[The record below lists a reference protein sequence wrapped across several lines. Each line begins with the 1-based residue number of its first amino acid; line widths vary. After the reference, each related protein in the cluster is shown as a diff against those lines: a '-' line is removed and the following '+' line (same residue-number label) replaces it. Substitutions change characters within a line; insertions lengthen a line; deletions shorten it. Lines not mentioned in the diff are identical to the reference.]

1 MSMYRQVW
9 LSILASMLIALF
21 ASLFAALMNARTYLE
36 AQLSMK
42 NQDNAT
48 ALALAL
54 SQGDHGAE
62 DVAVAAS
69 ALFDSGHYELVQV
82 IDANGKPL
90 VEKVHADPKNGAP
103 AWFAR
108 LLPIQAAP
116 GQAEIANGW
125 KPLGRVILL
134 SRSGFAYESL
144 WHTALTMAGA
154 IGAAGILG
162 GVLIS
167 LVLGRLRR
175 PMRSVVEQ
183 ARAINEH
190 RFVTI
195 PEPAVPELR
204 ELASA
209 MNDTVGRLKNR
220 FEEDAR
226 LYEGLRRVANYDSL
240 TGLANRTFFLAN
252 LESALEAEDAPYGG
266 LALIRVGRLAHLNRE
281 RGRAA
286 ADELLTRIGRAID
299 ELGTHCAG
307 GFAGRLNG
315 TDFALLLPAGC
326 DSTETL
332 NDMLDET
339 LRAAEAITGRDTLLF
354 IGHGALSRGDT
365 PAQIMTRIDAALA
378 AAEMTGVSGI
388 AVARADQVADLPE
401 NAESW
406 RIALRQAL
414 DGVDRLKLAGHATR
428 LLGEVA
434 PHRECPLRIRLL
446 DGGEWLSAN
455 RFLPQAERLGMIQDL
470 DLATLRLAL
479 AELAANPHLGGV
491 WVNLSARSIADPGFI
506 WQMRA
511 LLEAQGDQRAR
522 LWLEIPESGGL
533 RRLAALRALVRDL
546 KPLGVHV
553 GLEHYGHHFDQV
565 GQLYDLGLDF
575 LKVDS
580 GFIRDVHLNPGNQA
594 FLGGLCDIAHQIG
607 ARVVAE
613 GVESDEEM
621 EALLKLGFDGVTGLA
636 VREG

>member
-1 MSMYRQVW
+1 MYRQVW

-42 NQDNAT
+42 NQDNAS

-54 SQGDHGAE
+54 SQGDHDSD

-69 ALFDSGHYELVQV
+69 ALFDGGHYELVQV
-82 IDANGKPL
+82 VDPNGKPL
-90 VEKVHADPKNGAP
+90 VEKAHADIKNGAP

-108 LLPIQAAP
+108 LLPIQATP

-125 KPLGRVILL
+125 KPLGRVVLL
-134 SRSGFAYESL
+134 SRAGFAYESL

-154 IGAAGILG
+154 IAAAGLLG
-162 GVLIS
+162 GVLIT
-167 LVLGRLRR
+167 LVLGRLRQ
-175 PMRSVVEQ
+175 PMRSVIEQ

-195 PEPAVPELR
+195 AEPAVPELR

-209 MNDTVGRLKNR
+209 MNDTVKRLKER

-226 LYEGLRRVANYDSL
+226 LYEGLRRVANYDPL

-252 LESALEAEDAPYGG
+252 LENALESEDAEYGG
-266 LALIRVGRLAHLNRE
+266 LALIRVGRLAYLNRE

-286 ADELLTRIGRAID
+286 TDALLSRVGRAID
-299 ELGTHCAG
+299 ELGMHCSG

-326 DSTETL
+326 DSADTL
-332 NDMLDET
+332 NEMLDET
-339 LRAAEAITGRDTLLF
+339 LRAAEASTGRDTLLF
-354 IGHGALSRGDT
+354 IGHGGLQRGEN
-365 PAQIMTRIDAALA
+365 PAQLLARIDAALA

-388 AVARADQVADLPE
+388 AQARAEDVADLPDT
-401 NAESW
+401 AEAW

-414 DGVDRLKLAGHATR
+414 DAGDRLKLAGHATR
-428 LLGEVA
+428 LLGETLT
-434 PHRECPLRIRLL
+434 HRECPLRIRLAES
-446 DGGEWLSAN
+446 GEWLSAN
-455 RFLPQAERLGMIQDL
+455 RFLPQAERLGLIQDL
-470 DLATLRLAL
+470 DLATLDLAL
-479 AELAANPHLGGV
+479 AEIAANPLVGGV
-491 WVNLSARSIADPGFI
+491 WVNLSARSIADPGFM
-506 WQMRA
+506 WQLRA
-511 LLEAQGDQRAR
+511 RLEAHPEERRR
-522 LWLEIPESGGL
+522 LWLEVPESGGL
-533 RRLAALRALVRDL
+533 RRIAALRALARDL
-546 KPLGVHV
+546 KPLGVRV
-553 GLEHYGHHFDQV
+553 GLEHYGHRFDQV
-565 GQLYDLGLDF
+565 SQLYDLGLDF

-580 GFIRDVHLNPGNQA
+580 GFIRAIHLNPGNQA

-613 GVESDEEM
+613 GVETIEEL
-621 EALLKLGFDGVTGLA
+621 EALEKLGFDGVTGIA